1 MLPNAQIEKYVEDL
15 LTVSGFTP
23 DEGDGRLWS
32 LLHHL
37 YSAVA
42 MYEHMTEEEKAVI
55 KATQKKL
62 RYFFE
67 TNCNLRKRKRTKN
80 EREKVS
86 PTPPLKEKEKEKEIE
101 LRTSVSA
108 ESGVLSLMA
117 KRREKFRKE
126 CLAYVAKYDTGHL
139 TDFFNYWSEESHHAG
154 KMRFEAQ
161 RFWNLEKRLA
171 RWMQNQYSNEI
182 TGSAIRLEK
191 TKAKQ
196 AAATTEADKQ
206 KRVAAE
212 RQQQDA
218 RREAEQERSKE
229 GQMLTG
235 EYLAKNPDSLLAK
248 WAREREAREA
258 KQKK

>member
-1 MLPNAQIEKYVEDL
+1 MLQNEQIEKWAEGV
-15 LTVSGFTP
+15 LTVCLVSEYGEEQTVWQLLRHLFIAVKMH
-23 DEGDGRLWS
+23 DECSEKDR
-32 LLHHL
+32 
-37 YSAVA
+37 ARVA
-42 MYEHMTEEEKAVI
+42 SII
-55 KATQKKL
+55 KLAKPMFFSKFSVKETRKNKK
-62 RYFFE
+62 R
-67 TNCNLRKRKRTKN
+67 
-80 EREKVS
+80 REKFPPN
-86 PTPPLKEKEKEKEIE
+86 PTSKEKEKEKERKE
-101 LRTSVSA
+101 KTHTYA
-108 ESGVLSLMA
+108 ESEISDSLEER
-117 KRREKFRKE
+117 KERFRKE
-126 CLAYVAKYDTGHL
+126 CLEYAKKYDCHHVA
-139 TDFFNYWSEESHHAG
+139 DFYNYWSETTKTTG

-171 RWMQNQYSNEI
+171 RWMQNHISSDN
-182 TGSAIRLEK
+182 TAAAIRLEN

>member
-23 DEGDGRLWS
+23 EEGDGRLWS

-55 KATQKKL
+55 KATEKKL

-67 TNCNLRKRKRTKN
+67 TKINLRDKRKKKN

-86 PTPPLKEKEKEKEIE
+86 PTPPLKEKENKKEKKERIS
-101 LRTSVSA
+101 LSA
-108 ESGVLSLMA
+108 ESEISGSLEER
-117 KRREKFRKE
+117 KEEFRKK
-126 CLAYVAKYDTGHL
+126 CLAYVTKYDTDRL
-139 TDFFNYWSEESHHAG
+139 TDFFNYWSETTKKTG
-154 KMRFEAQ
+154 KMRYEAQ

-171 RWMQNQYSNEI
+171 RWMQNQITNEI
-182 TGSAIRLEK
+182 AGSAIRLEK

-218 RREAEQERSKE
+218 RREAEQEHE
-229 GQMLTG
+229 M
-235 EYLAKNPDSLLAK
+235 YWSLHPIVPQFAS
-248 WAREREAREA
+248 
-258 KQKK
+258 